1 MGKTHSEWKSI
12 FIEKPK
18 DGESCT
24 TRRNGN
30 TEGYHGNTIWN
41 ERKSRFETVE
51 DKGNRIVI
59 TIWKVE
65 EWYSNV
71 F

>member
-1 MGKTHSEWKSI
+1 MDKTHLEWKSI
-12 FIEKPK
+12 FLEKPK

-24 TRRNGN
+24 TRR
-30 TEGYHGNTIWN
+30 TKDSKGYHGNTIWN
-41 ERKSRFETVE
+41 ERKNRFETIKDE
-51 DKGNRIVI
+51 DNRIVI

-65 EWYSNV
+65 EWYSNA